1 MNYPV
6 HEIMV
11 LFPFLSVLRIGFLI
25 MDAVIF
31 DMDGVIVDSEIH
43 WKTTEGFFLQSLIPT
58 WSVNDQDR
66 IIGLGVLDLFALLT
80 NTYHLQKTEEQFL
93 AIYQEMAN
101 EIYGQK
107 VSLMEGCAALLYALN
122 SKNIPVALASSSPT
136 SWINI
141 MLDRFSLRDSFKVVV
156 SADELVGQ
164 GKPSPAIY
172 LLTATRL
179 GVSSDRCIAIE
190 DSKNGVLSAKNAGMF
205 CIGFRNGFNEEQDLS
220 RADIIIHNFAEFD
233 WKMLP

>member
-1 MNYPV
+1 
-6 HEIMV
+6 
-11 LFPFLSVLRIGFLI
+11 

-58 WSVNDQDR
+58 WSEHDQDR
-66 IIGLGVLDLFALLT
+66 IIGLGVLDLYALLT
-80 NTYHLQKTEEQFL
+80 NTYHLQKTKEQFL
-93 AIYQEMAN
+93 EIYQEMAN

-107 VSLMEGCAALLYALN
+107 VSLIEGFETLLNALN

-136 SWINI
+136 SWIDI

-156 SADELVGQ
+156 SADELAGQ

-172 LLTATRL
+172 LLTAARL
-179 GVSSDRCIAIE
+179 GIRPNRCIAVE
-190 DSKNGVLSAKNAGMF
+190 DSKNGVLSAKNAEMY
-205 CIGFRNGFNEEQDLS
+205 CVGFRNGFNDEQDLS
-220 RADIIIHNFAEFD
+220 RADVIIHHFAEFD
-233 WKMLP
+233 VKMLF

>member
-1 MNYPV
+1 
-6 HEIMV
+6 
-11 LFPFLSVLRIGFLI
+11 

-43 WKTTEGFFLQSLIPT
+43 WKTTEGYFLQSLLPA
-58 WSVNDQDR
+58 WSANDQDK
-66 IIGLGVLDLFALLT
+66 IIGLGVLDLYALLV
-80 NTYHLQKTEEQFL
+80 NTYHLQQTKEQFL
-93 AIYQEMAN
+93 EFYQEMAN

-107 VSLMEGCAALLYALN
+107 VSLIDGFKELLSALN
-122 SKNIPVALASSSPT
+122 TNTIPVALASSSPT

-141 MLDRFSLRDSFKVVV
+141 MLERFSLRDSFQAVV
-156 SADELVGQ
+156 SADELAGQ

-179 GVSSDRCIAIE
+179 GVSPNRCIAVE

-205 CIGFRNGFNEEQDLS
+205 CVGFRNGFNDEQDLS
-220 RADIIIHNFAEFD
+220 RADMIIHHFAEFD
-233 WKMLP
+233 WQKLV

>member
-1 MNYPV
+1 
-6 HEIMV
+6 
-11 LFPFLSVLRIGFLI
+11 

-43 WKTTEGFFLQSLIPT
+43 WKTTEGYFLQSLIPT

-66 IIGLGVLDLFALLT
+66 IIGLGVLDLYALLA
-80 NTYHLQKTEEQFL
+80 NTYHLQKTKEQFL
-93 AIYQEMAN
+93 EIYQEMAN
-101 EIYGQK
+101 VIYGQK
-107 VSLMEGCAALLYALN
+107 VSLMEGFTDLLSALN
-122 SKNIPVALASSSPT
+122 SKNIPVALASSSPA

-190 DSKNGVLSAKNAGMF
+190 DSKNGVLSAKNAEMF
-205 CIGFRNGFNEEQDLS
+205 CVGFRNGFNEEQDLS
-220 RADIIIHNFAEFD
+220 RADMIIHHFAEFD
-233 WKMLP
+233 WKMLYCHTYNVRNFMYGDTVDGNK